1 MSTSIWGV
9 QFILKGD
16 APIMEIISVTLNPND
31 MGSGFTLSNGNLTIV
46 TSTDYRAIRATH
58 GKSNGKWYWEVK
70 YDAGV
75 KNVHIGVSNKSF
87 SLTGN
92 IVADSSMW
100 RTYYGNSGNKYP
112 ENSAYSTVWDV
123 GNVVGVALD
132 LNKGTLEFF
141 KNGVSIGVSHTN
153 VKELGEVYPTLGS
166 FSSNSKTVTINFGAS
181 PFAYSVPS
189 GYKAYNLVYSYK
201 FLISSEGQHYSITN
215 KYKDNAIPAM
225 TSSTSPNGIADASS
239 FYTTFYPWKAFDRI
253 VDPNGWVA
261 NINVLTG
268 WLSYEFDSAKT
279 ICAYSIQAG
288 TTPVNRPP
296 KTWTFEG
303 WNGSEWTV
311 LDSRMNEPN
320 FAGEEYRLYEF
331 TNKVAYKKYRINVTA
346 NQGAGDF
353 LAIGDLGMYELD
365 KYISSVDNLE
375 ASFLKHGLDKGM
387 IIDLEDEFS
396 ERRSL
401 VKDSEKIGPGKV
413 FKQKIN
419 TTEIPIKK
427 ASIT

>member
-1 MSTSIWGV
+1 
-9 QFILKGD
+9 
-16 APIMEIISVTLNPND
+16 MEIIPVTLNPND
-31 MGSGFTLSNGNLTIV
+31 MGSGFTLSNGNLTVV

-87 SLTGN
+87 LLTGN

-112 ENSAYSTVWDV
+112 ENTAYSTVWDI
-123 GNVVGVALD
+123 GTVVGVALD
-132 LNKGTLEFF
+132 LDNGTLEFF
-141 KNGVSIGVSHTN
+141 KNGVSMGISHTN

-166 FSSNSKTVTINFGAS
+166 FSANSKTVTVNFGER
-181 PFAYSVPS
+181 PFLHNVPS
-189 GYKAYNLVYSYK
+189 GFKAYNLVYSNK
-201 FLISSEGQHYSITN
+201 FLISSEGKHYSITN

-225 TSSTSPNGIADASS
+225 TSNTTPSGVVDASS
-239 FYTTFYPWKAFDRI
+239 TYTTFYPWKAFDRI

-261 NINVLTG
+261 ASGILVG
-268 WLSYEFDSAKT
+268 WLSYEFPQAKLIT
-279 ICAYSIQAG
+279 AYSIKSG

-303 WNGSEWTV
+303 WDGTKWV
-311 LDSRMNEPN
+311 ILDTRTNEPN
-320 FAGEEYRLYEF
+320 FTVEEFRLYEF
-331 TNKVAYKKYRINVTA
+331 KNKVGFKKYRINVTA

-353 LAIGDLGMYELD
+353 LAIGDLGMYEAER
-365 KYISSVDNLE
+365 YISFVKNSEGSILE
-375 ASFLKHGLDKGM
+375 HGMSKGM
-387 IIDLEDEFS
+387 IIDLEDEFN

-401 VKDSEKIGPGKV
+401 VKDSEKIGSGKV
-413 FKQKIN
+413 FKLKIDTSKVPLKKV
-419 TTEIPIKK
+419 TTIVI
-427 ASIT
+427 S